1 MKPFPEVII
10 VSSIQN
16 KENLPNMKNRYNSFG
31 RYETKAIFFSAVT
44 VAAALQLTS
53 CADTQAP
60 SDMPP
65 LYEDT
70 ALSDMVGAQKPNV
83 SPDGVTDGDAVSP
96 DVSEQILSVTEN
108 EIPFDVTYIYDDGL
122 YDDDRMILKE
132 GKNGYTVSTYRVF
145 YENGKEVGRE
155 LLSQTQE
162 APEAAEIIVGTKPS
176 VSEQT
181 ETVRGETVSFT
192 TRYEYDATLEAGKTE
207 IRFHGADGYTESVY
221 RISYYRGEEISRELI
236 STQTYAPVEKVVVI
250 GTNENIYYMPFID
263 AAHGGYNYSVT
274 QDFHSN
280 HRGMDF
286 GVWYG
291 DPIVAIKSGK
301 VIAAYDE
308 GYFSTDNILWTYGTY
323 VVVEHADG
331 MRSYYAHLKSRTVS
345 VGDTVTGGQII
356 GYSGN
361 TGRTNPEPTAA
372 KPLAG
377 THLHFEIRIKKN
389 GVYVTTDPKAYLPYW
404 N

>member
-1 MKPFPEVII
+1 
-10 VSSIQN
+10 
-16 KENLPNMKNRYNSFG
+16 MKNRYNSFG
-31 RYETKAIFFSAVT
+31 RHQKKAIFLSAMT
-44 VAAALQLTS
+44 VAATLQLTS
-53 CADTQAP
+53 CAEHSDI

-70 ALSDMVGAQKPNV
+70 TASVSDVVLTESTVQTGNTVQTESSA
-83 SPDGVTDGDAVSP
+83 SDGEQPSESADGDAAAP
-96 DVSEQILSVTEN
+96 EITEQIVTLTES
-108 EIPFDVTYIYDDGL
+108 EIPFDIQYIYDEDL
-122 YDDDRMILKE
+122 YDDERIVLRE
-132 GKNGYTVSTYRVF
+132 GENGYTVLTYRVF
-145 YENGKEVGRE
+145 YENGTETGRE
-155 LLSQTQE
+155 LISRVTKAPVSQ
-162 APEAAEIIVGTKPS
+162 EILVGTRPS
-176 VSEQT
+176 VTEST
-181 ETVRGETVSFT
+181 ETVTGETVTFGV
-192 TRYEYDATLEAGKTE
+192 RYEYDAALEAGKTYVRTYG
-207 IRFHGADGYTESVY
+207 IDGYTESVY
-221 RISYYRGEEISRELI
+221 RITYYKGEEISRERI
-236 STQTYAPVEKVVVI
+236 SSVTHAPVDQVIVI
-250 GTNENIYYMPFID
+250 GTNENVYYMPFLD

-274 QDFHSN
+274 QDFHSG
-280 HRGMDF
+280 HRGIDF

-291 DPIVAIKSGK
+291 DPIVAVKSGK

-345 VGDTVTGGQII
+345 VGDTVSGGQII

-372 KPLAG
+372 KPYAG
-377 THLHFEIRIKKN
+377 THLHFEIRVKQN